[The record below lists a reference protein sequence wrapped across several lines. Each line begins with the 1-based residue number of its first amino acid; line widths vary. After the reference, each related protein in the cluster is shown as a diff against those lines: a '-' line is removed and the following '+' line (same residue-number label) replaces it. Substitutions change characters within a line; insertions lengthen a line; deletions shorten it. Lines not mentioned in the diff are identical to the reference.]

1 MARKRMIDP
10 SFWDDLNVAKLS
22 IPARLCFIGMVS
34 NADDEG
40 RIEADPRYIK
50 RAVFGF
56 DDDLSSSDIAGYL
69 AEIETSCP
77 SVVFYQVDGRAL
89 ASFTKWK
96 QYQYIQKPQP
106 SRLPPVPV
114 TEQYDTPTVPVSPNR
129 IEENRK
135 ELSGGDTRARATVT
149 PSSNGHAAAVDQSVA
164 SRLKQDTGL
173 THSQAITYAAS
184 RSFTPADLD
193 QLAAW
198 AKAKR
203 AQNKNPA
210 AILARDYVP
219 HGDLPDDLP
228 KPKRPSD
235 DFRVYRA
242 DGSLDVAETNR
253 LLKEN
258 PGRMLARAG

>member
-56 DDDLSSSDIAGYL
+56 DDHLTSNEVASFL

-77 SVVFYQVDGRAL
+77 SVVFYHVDGRAL
-89 ASFTKWK
+89 VSFTNWK

-114 TEQYDTPTVPVSPNR
+114 TEQYDTDTVPVSPNR

-135 ELSGGDTRARATVT
+135 ELSGGETRARTKDT
-149 PSSNGHAAAVDQSVA
+149 STSNEDAAAIDQNVTT
-164 SRLKQDTGL
+164 RLKQDTGL
-173 THSQAITYAAS
+173 SHSQAVTYATQHK
-184 RSFTPADLD
+184 FTPAELDL
-193 QLAAW
+193 LAAW

-228 KPKRPSD
+228 KPKQPGD